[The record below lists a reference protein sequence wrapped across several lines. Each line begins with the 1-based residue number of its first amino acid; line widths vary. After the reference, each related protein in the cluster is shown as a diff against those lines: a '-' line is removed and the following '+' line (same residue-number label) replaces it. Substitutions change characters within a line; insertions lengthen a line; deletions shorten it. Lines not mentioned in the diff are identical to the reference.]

1 METQIME
8 IQTIQTNQIILPD
21 APKISGLSF
30 RGFQGESDYPKMA
43 AIIQG
48 CKEADQIDRVDT
60 VEDVARNYKHL
71 INSDPYRDMLFAEI
85 DGEAIAYQRVLWR
98 EEVDGTRIYMLFG
111 FLLPAWRN
119 KGIGTAM
126 LHQAEKRLTEIA
138 QSHPKGKPSYFE
150 SETVD
155 SEILRQAVLEK
166 EGYKAIRY
174 AFNMVRPDLEN
185 IPNLTLPEGV
195 EIRPVLPEH
204 YQAINDAS
212 REAFRD
218 EWGYSPDLE
227 PPVDQWLE
235 DPNFDPSLWR
245 VAWEGDQVVGMVL
258 SFINERENQEYKRKR
273 GYTENICVRRPW
285 RKRGIAKALIAAALH
300 AIKEKGM
307 EDAGLGVDAEN
318 LSGALQL
325 YESMGYRMIKRF
337 SIYRKPLEL

>member
-1 METQIME
+1 ME